1 MHLCPGE
8 KSVIYYIILKKPIH
22 SVRQNGSQLYV
33 LTSKEEGKRTDV
45 PKIIRTIIRIT
56 CLGNTRARARS
67 YFAFLLPK
75 SKPFLASFIFTFLG
89 RATGRENVKKTY
101 ILPKMFSISDFLPA
115 RFYVFN
121 FFGCLLPLRFFN
133 FASSCVRMTNPA

>member
-56 CLGNTRARARS
+56 CLGNTRARARARTS
-67 YFAFLLPK
+67 LFFSLNPNLFWPHSSSLFWEGRPGEKTLKKRIFCRRCFLFPTSCLLDFMCLTFLAACCLFAFL
-75 SKPFLASFIFTFLG
+75 T
-89 RATGRENVKKTY
+89 
-101 ILPKMFSISDFLPA
+101 LPA
-115 RFYVFN
+115 AVY
-121 FFGCLLPLRFFN
+121 
-133 FASSCVRMTNPA
+133 A